1 MAKFA
6 INGFGRIGRNI
17 LRAIYERGLENDV
30 DVVAINDLG
39 DAQTMAYL
47 FKHDSV
53 HGNFKGCVKHT
64 DDSIIINGKSIKLL
78 KLRDPKLY
86 PWKELGV
93 DIVFEC
99 TGIFK
104 GRDDAMVHLERGAKK
119 VIISAP
125 AKNPDKTIV
134 MGVNSDQY
142 DKAKDNIIS
151 NASCTTNCLAPMAKV
166 LIDNFGIVKGLMTTI
181 HSYTN
186 DQRILDLPHSDLRRA
201 RAGALSM
208 IPTTTGAAKAV
219 GEVLPILKGKLDGL
233 SIRVPTPNVSLV
245 DLNVELEK
253 EVTKDEVNAA
263 MKAASEGALKG
274 ILDYTDEK
282 TVSIDFNNCP
292 ASCTFDALDTYVISG
307 KLVKVMGWYD
317 NEYGYSNRMI
327 DLGKM
332 IAEAGF

>member
-17 LRAIYERGLENDV
+17 LRAIYERGLEKEI

-39 DAQTMAYL
+39 DAKTMAYL
-47 FKHDSV
+47 FKYDSV
-53 HGNFKGCVKHT
+53 HGTFNGCVTHT
-64 DDSIIINGKSIKLL
+64 DDTVVINGKAIKLL
-78 KLRDPKLY
+78 KLRDPQTY

-93 DIVFEC
+93 DIVMEC

-104 GRDDAMVHLERGAKK
+104 GREDAAVHLERGAKK

-142 DKAKDNIIS
+142 DKNKDHILS

-166 LIDNFGIVKGLMTTI
+166 LLDNFGIVKGLMTTI

-201 RAGALSM
+201 RAAALSM
-208 IPTTTGAAKAV
+208 IPTTTGAAKAL

-245 DLNVELEK
+245 DLVVEVEK
-253 EVTKDEVNAA
+253 PATKEEINAA

-274 ILDYTDEK
+274 ILDYSEEMAVSTDY
-282 TVSIDFNNCP
+282 NNCP
-292 ASCTFDALDTYVISG
+292 ASSIFDALDTYVIDG
-307 KLVKVMGWYD
+307 KLVKVMAWYD

-327 DLGKM
+327 DLGKL
-332 IAEAGF
+332 IADKGF

>member
-17 LRAIYERGLENDV
+17 LRAIYERGIENEI

-39 DAQTMAYL
+39 DAKTMAYL

-53 HGNFKGCVKHT
+53 HGTFKGCVTHT
-64 DDSIIINGKSIKLL
+64 DDSIVINGKSIKLL
-78 KLRDPKLY
+78 KLRDPKTY
-86 PWKELGV
+86 PWADMGV

-104 GRDDAMVHLERGAKK
+104 GRDDAMVHMERGAKK

-142 DKAKDNIIS
+142 DKAKDNIVS
-151 NASCTTNCLAPMAKV
+151 NASCTTNCLAPIAKV
-166 LIDNFGIVKGLMTTI
+166 LLDNFGIVKGLMTTI

-201 RAGALSM
+201 RAGAMSM

-219 GEVLPILKGKLDGL
+219 GEVLPVLKGKLDGL
-233 SIRVPTPNVSLV
+233 AIRVPTPNVSLV
-245 DLNVELEK
+245 DLTVELEK
-253 EVTKDEVNAA
+253 AATKDEINAA

-274 ILDYTDEK
+274 ILDYSEEK
-282 TVSIDFNNCP
+282 TVSIDYNNCP
-292 ASCTFDALDTYVISG
+292 ASSTFDALDTYVIDG
-307 KLVKVMGWYD
+307 KLVKVMAWYD
-317 NEYGYSNRMI
+317 NEYGYSNRMV
-327 DLGKM
+327 DLGKLM
-332 IAEAGF
+332 ADAGF

>member
-17 LRAIYERGLENDV
+17 LRAIYERGLENEIDI
-30 DVVAINDLG
+30 VAINDLG
-39 DAQTMAYL
+39 DAKTMAYL

-53 HGNFKGCVKHT
+53 HGTFKGCVTNT
-64 DDSIIINGKSIKLL
+64 DDSIVINGKSIKLL
-78 KLRDPKLY
+78 KLRDPKTY
-86 PWKELGV
+86 PWADMGV

-142 DKAKDNIIS
+142 DKAKDNIVS

-166 LIDNFGIVKGLMTTI
+166 LLDNFGIVKGLMTTI

-201 RAGALSM
+201 RAGAMSM

-219 GEVLPILKGKLDGL
+219 GEVLPVLKGKLDGL
-233 SIRVPTPNVSLV
+233 AIRVPTPNVSLV
-245 DLNVELEK
+245 DLTVELEK
-253 EVTKDEVNAA
+253 PATKEEINAA

-274 ILDYTDEK
+274 ILDYSEEK
-282 TVSIDFNNCP
+282 TVSIDYNNCP
-292 ASCTFDALDTYVISG
+292 ASSTFDALDTYVIDG
-307 KLVKVMGWYD
+307 KLVKVMAWYD
-317 NEYGYSNRMI
+317 NEYGYSNRMV
-327 DLGKM
+327 DLGKLM
-332 IAEAGF
+332 ADAGF